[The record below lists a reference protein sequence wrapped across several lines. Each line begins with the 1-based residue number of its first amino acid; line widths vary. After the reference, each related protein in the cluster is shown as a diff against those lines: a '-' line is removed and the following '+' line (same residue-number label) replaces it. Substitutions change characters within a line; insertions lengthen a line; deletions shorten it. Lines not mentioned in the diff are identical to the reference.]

1 MFIDEDTGEEDL
13 YKGKIKSVYGTG
25 ANALFN
31 VVFDDGD
38 EEDLDMH
45 EVNLHL
51 VHEKTPPSSKKGNTK
66 RKRKEHEGESDD
78 TDGVKV
84 APPPPPPHPNQ
95 QSWSRSQLEKHIK
108 STCSTALLILLKL
121 TGLP

>member
-13 YKGKIKSVYGTG
+13 YKGEIKSVHGTG

-51 VHEKTPPSSKKGNTK
+51 AHEKTPPSSKKGNTK

-84 APPPPPPHPNQ
+84 TPPPPPTQINNHGRGPN
-95 QSWSRSQLEKHIK
+95 WRS
-108 STCSTALLILLKL
+108 T
-121 TGLP
+121 

>member
-1 MFIDEDTGEEDL
+1 MH
-13 YKGKIKSVYGTG
+13 GTG

-38 EEDLDMH
+38 EEDLDMY

-66 RKRKEHEGESDD
+66 RKRKGHEGESDD
-78 TDGVKV
+78 TDGVIV
-84 APPPPPPHPNQ
+84 TPTTTQINNHGRGPNWR
-95 QSWSRSQLEKHIK
+95 STRSRPVLLHCWFFWS
-108 STCSTALLILLKL
+108 
-121 TGLP
+121 